1 MDSSEEN
8 DRAVEEISM
17 YFLLFAGLL
26 ASVIILSKVLLDHPR
41 ISSFMSEASLT
52 LLVGIVAGLLVHF
65 IFLRDEYDE
74 YTVNYSL
81 SDEDEEETE
90 VVIVANSLLSFDPN
104 VFFMA
109 LLPPILFHSGYS
121 IRRELFYRHI
131 KPILMYACVGTT
143 ISALST
149 AFMLYGVSM
158 LGWMGPDSNLNTFNP
173 SLLELLTFGSLIAA
187 TDTVSVL
194 AVFQTKQVDPHL
206 FYLVF
211 GESALNDAVALVLF
225 RTFAGSVNAE
235 GTITS
240 RVTACLLDF
249 TFEFVGSPLLGIGF
263 GFCTALLFK
272 HMDFRNRPML
282 ELPLYIVLLM
292 YVPFITAESIHLS
305 GIVTIFFS
313 GTAARR
319 YISPNVSE
327 QTAQNAQ
334 VIFKMAAYLAE
345 TCIFLELGLSVVGLA
360 QSFKWIFIAWAFLAA
375 LVSRALAIF
384 PLTWLHN
391 MSLKTASAP
400 GAVGS
405 SPPTGS
411 NPDDD
416 DLSVISTVSNMLT
429 SEWKCPKRR
438 MDKQISGKFATVLW
452 FAGMRGAVAYGASFH
467 WRVWLAVVAFP
478 RSSHSHIRCQRQP
491 VPRASLSRTATM
503 MSSPRQPW

>member
-1 MDSSEEN
+1 MDASEEN
-8 DRAVEEISM
+8 DRAVEEVSL
-17 YFLLFAGLL
+17 YFLLFASLL
-26 ASVIILSKVLLDHPR
+26 ALVIILSKVLLDHPR
-41 ISSFMSEASLT
+41 LNSFVSEASLT
-52 LLVGIVAGLLVHF
+52 LLVGIAAGLLVHF
-65 IFLRDEYDE
+65 FFLRDTYDE
-74 YTVNYSL
+74 FTIDYSL
-81 SDEDEEETE
+81 SDEEEEETE

-109 LLPPILFHSGYS
+109 LLPPILFQSGYS

-131 KPILMYACVGTT
+131 KPILMYACIGTT
-143 ISALST
+143 IAALST
-149 AFMLYGVSM
+149 AFMLQGVSM

-235 GTITS
+235 GTIAS
-240 RVTACLLDF
+240 RVTACILDF
-249 TFEFVGSPLLGIGF
+249 TFEFVGSPVLGVGF

-272 HMDFRNRPML
+272 HMDFRSKPML

-292 YVPFITAESIHLS
+292 YVPFIAAECVHLS

-327 QTAQNAQ
+327 QTARNAQ
-334 VIFKMAAYLAE
+334 VIFKIAAHLAE
-345 TCIFLELGLSVVGLA
+345 VCIFLELGLSVVVLSK
-360 QSFKWIFIAWAFLAA
+360 SFKWIFIGWAFLAA
-375 LVSRALAIF
+375 LLSRALAIF

-391 MSLKTASAP
+391 LSLKTASAP
-400 GAVGS
+400 HTAGS
-405 SPPTGS
+405 SPTAGS
-411 NPDDD
+411 NQHDDD
-416 DLSVISTVSNMLT
+416 DLSVMSTVSNMLN

-438 MDKQISGKFATVLW
+438 RDKQISGKFATVLW
-452 FAGMRGAVAYGASFH
+452 FAGMRGAVAYG
-467 WRVWLAVVAFP
+467 
-478 RSSHSHIRCQRQP
+478 
-491 VPRASLSRTATM
+491 T
-503 MSSPRQPW
+503 